1 MQMNK
6 LKIYQWATWSMLLL
20 NLTMICFFMLTKPK
34 HRNNKNFNNAVKQ
47 EMGLNEEQEKLFLVS
62 ADKHREQMAIISDRQ
77 QVLWQ
82 SYFTT
87 LSSSYTLIKNDST
100 ISELQNL
107 ETQKIAVTTT
117 HFKEIKSFLMPA
129 QYRGF
134 SVFQQRLL
142 ERNFKK
148 DKNMPPPPKDF

>member
-34 HRNNKNFNNAVKQ
+34 HPNNKNFNNAVKQ

>member
-1 MQMNK
+1 MNK

-34 HRNNKNFNNAVKQ
+34 HPNNKNFNNAVKQ

-82 SYFTT
+82 YYFTT

-129 QYRGF
+129 QYKGF

>member
-6 LKIYQWATWSMLLL
+6 LKIYQWATWGLLFL
-20 NLTMICFFMLTKPK
+20 NLAMLCFFMLTKPK
-34 HRNNKNFNNAVKQ
+34 HPNNINFNKAVKQ
-47 EMGLNEEQEKLFLVS
+47 EMNLNEEQEKLFLVS
-62 ADKHREQMAIISDRQ
+62 ADKHKEQMAIISDRQ
-77 QVLWQ
+77 KVLWQ

-87 LSSSYTLIKNDST
+87 LSSSDPLIKNDSI

-117 HFKEIKSFLMPA
+117 HFMEIKSFLKPD
-129 QYRGF
+129 QYKGF
-134 SVFQQRLL
+134 AVFQQRLL

-148 DKNMPPPPKDF
+148 DKKIPPPPKDF

>member
-1 MQMNK
+1 MNK

-117 HFKEIKSFLMPA
+117 HFKEIKSFLKPE
-129 QYRGF
+129 QYKGF

-148 DKNMPPPPKDF
+148 DRNIPPPPKDY

>member
-1 MQMNK
+1 MNK

-34 HRNNKNFNNAVKQ
+34 HPNNKNFNNAVKQ

-117 HFKEIKSFLMPA
+117 HFKEIKSFLKPE
-129 QYRGF
+129 QYKGF

-148 DKNMPPPPKDF
+148 DRNIPPPPKDY

>member
-1 MQMNK
+1 MNK

-34 HRNNKNFNNAVKQ
+34 HPNNKNFNNAVKQ

-117 HFKEIKSFLMPA
+117 HFKEIKSFLKPE
-129 QYRGF
+129 QYKGF

>member
-6 LKIYQWATWSMLLL
+6 LKIYQWATWCLLLL
-20 NLTMICFFMLTKPK
+20 NLAMLCFFMLTKPK
-34 HRNNKNFNNAVKQ
+34 HPNNKNFNNAVKQ
-47 EMGLNEEQEKLFLVS
+47 EMNLNEEQVNLFLVS
-62 ADKHREQMAIISDRQ
+62 ANKHIEQMAIISDRQ

-82 SYFTT
+82 SYFKM
-87 LSSSYTLIKNDST
+87 LSSSGTLIKNDSI

-129 QYRGF
+129 QYKGF

>member
-34 HRNNKNFNNAVKQ
+34 HPNNKNFNNAVKQ

-129 QYRGF
+129 QYKGF

>member
-20 NLTMICFFMLTKPK
+20 NLAMLCFFMLTKPK
-34 HRNNKNFNNAVKQ
+34 HPNNINFNKAVKQ
-47 EMGLNEEQEKLFLVS
+47 EMNLNEEQEKLFLVS
-62 ADKHREQMAIISDRQ
+62 AKKHIEQMAIISDRQ
-77 QVLWQ
+77 QALWQ
-82 SYFTT
+82 SYFKS
-87 LSSSYTLIKNDST
+87 LSSADTLVKNDSI

-129 QYRGF
+129 QYKGF

>member
-1 MQMNK
+1 MNK

-82 SYFTT
+82 SYFKM
-87 LSSSYTLIKNDST
+87 LSSSGTLIKNDSI

>member
-1 MQMNK
+1 MNK

-34 HRNNKNFNNAVKQ
+34 HPNNKNFNNAVKQ

-129 QYRGF
+129 QYKGF

>member
-1 MQMNK
+1 MNK

-34 HRNNKNFNNAVKQ
+34 HPNNKNFNNAVKQ

>member
-34 HRNNKNFNNAVKQ
+34 HPNNKNFNNAVKQ

-117 HFKEIKSFLMPA
+117 HFKEIKSFLKPE
-129 QYRGF
+129 QYKGF

-148 DKNMPPPPKDF
+148 DRNIPPPPKDY

>member
-1 MQMNK
+1 MNK

-34 HRNNKNFNNAVKQ
+34 HPNNKNFNNAVKQ
-47 EMGLNEEQEKLFLVS
+47 EMNLNEEQEKLFLVS

-82 SYFTT
+82 SYFKS
-87 LSSSYTLIKNDST
+87 LSSLDTLIKNDST

-117 HFKEIKSFLMPA
+117 HFKEIKSFLKPE
-129 QYRGF
+129 QYKGF

-148 DKNMPPPPKDF
+148 DRNIPPPPKDY

>member
-6 LKIYQWATWSMLLL
+6 LKIYQWATWSMPLL

-34 HRNNKNFNNAVKQ
+34 HPNNKNFNNAVKQ

-82 SYFTT
+82 YYFTT
-87 LSSSYTLIKNDST
+87 LSSSYTLIKNDRT
-100 ISELQNL
+100 IYELQNL
-107 ETQKIAVTTT
+107 ETQKIAVTTS
-117 HFKEIKSFLMPA
+117 HFKEIKSFLKPE
-129 QYRGF
+129 QYKGF

-148 DKNMPPPPKDF
+148 DRNIPPPPKDY

>member
-1 MQMNK
+1 MNK

-34 HRNNKNFNNAVKQ
+34 HPNNKNFNNAVKQ
-47 EMGLNEEQEKLFLVS
+47 EMNLNEEQVNLFLIS
-62 ADKHREQMAIISDRQ
+62 AQKHIEQMAIINDKQ

-82 SYFTT
+82 SYFKM
-87 LSSSYTLIKNDST
+87 LSSSGTLIKNDSI

-129 QYRGF
+129 QYKGF